1 MSSFQPNA
9 LLGPARPAPGSSLLL
24 TVSDTGI
31 GMDDR
36 VKARLFEP
44 FFTTK
49 KAVVQ
54 ARLDAR
60 DTGARLHSSESRAG
74 E

>member
-1 MSSFQPNA
+1 
-9 LLGPARPAPGSSLLL
+9 
-24 TVSDTGI
+24 VSDTGI